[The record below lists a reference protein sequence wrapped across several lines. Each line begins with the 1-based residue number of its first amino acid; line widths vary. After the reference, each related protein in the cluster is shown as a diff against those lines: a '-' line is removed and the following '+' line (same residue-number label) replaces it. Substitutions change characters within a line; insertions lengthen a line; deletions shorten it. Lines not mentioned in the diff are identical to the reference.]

1 LQKTWFLYLLGV
13 LLMRIDDRKLDRIL
27 VKVQKPARYIGGEFN
42 SVVKNWNE
50 SKILTKVAL
59 VFPDVYDLGM
69 SNLGLAIL
77 YDLLNRRTD
86 ILAERV
92 YVPWPDMEAEMRAAG
107 MPLFA
112 LESHRSLR
120 DFDLIGIS
128 LPYEQLYTNVL
139 TMLDMAEMPLFSL
152 ERGASYPLVCAG
164 GNAVFNPEPMA
175 DFIDFF
181 VMGEGEDVIIEIV
194 QAIQEVEN
202 KDRETQLRRLAQ
214 IPGVYVPRFYA
225 FTYYESDGTI
235 SNVEPL
241 VEESERHI
249 IKRITPLMPPPV
261 TRFIVPFVDVVFNR
275 ASIEIQRGC
284 TRGCRFCQAGMIF
297 RPVRERSL
305 AELLETVDRI
315 MTDTGHEEIGLLSL
329 SSSDYTQIGPLVEA
343 ISEKYGDR
351 ALNISLPS
359 LRIESFSADLLEM
372 LQGSRKSSFT
382 FAPEAATDRM
392 RNVINKYITTEALLQ
407 AAEEV
412 FSRGWRLLKL
422 YFMIGQP
429 TETDEDVVAIAKL
442 AKRVLKIGEKYHGRQ
457 AKVRVGVST
466 FVPKPHTPF
475 QWAALANLD
484 EIRRKQTLMRQEFG
498 RTRGIIFNWNEPEES
513 LMEAFLSRG
522 DRRLGAVIKTAWEK
536 GTKFD
541 AWNEWH
547 RPEAWQE
554 AMAEHNL
561 DAAWYAHRLRP
572 ADEIFPWDHINAG
585 LEKRWLLMDWY
596 AAEKGETK
604 VDCREHCYHCGIL
617 TAFKGLRANTPP
629 VAWECPPIRNP
640 RWKKLAEAGQVIGL
654 TEVVK
659 ENMSQSSVPEW

>member
-1 LQKTWFLYLLGV
+1 
-13 LLMRIDDRKLDRIL
+13 MRINDRQLDRIL
-27 VKVQKPARYIGGEFN
+27 ATVQKPARYTGSEFN
-42 SVVKNWNE
+42 SVVKDWVDP
-50 SKILTKVAL
+50 KILTKVAL

-77 YDLLNRRTD
+77 YDLLNQRED
-86 ILAERV
+86 VLAERV
-92 YVPWPDMEAEMRAAG
+92 YVPWPDMEVKMREAG
-107 MPLFA
+107 IPLYA
-112 LESHRSLR
+112 LESRRELR
-120 DFDLIGIS
+120 DFDLIGLS

-139 TMLDMAEMPLFSL
+139 TVLDLAGMPLLSI
-152 ERGASYPLVCAG
+152 ERDQSYPLVCAG

-181 VMGEGEDVIIEIV
+181 VMGEGEDVIVEII
-194 QAIQEVEN
+194 QAVREVKHE
-202 KDRETQLRRLAQ
+202 DRETQLRRLAG

-225 FTYYESDGTI
+225 LSYYQTDGTI

-241 VEESERHI
+241 VEQAANHI
-249 IKRITPLMPPPV
+249 VKRITPLMPPPV

-305 AELLETVDRI
+305 EELLETVDKI
-315 MTDTGHEEIGLLSL
+315 MADTGHEEIGLLSL
-329 SSSDYTQIGPLVEA
+329 SSSDYTQIGPLVKA
-343 ISEKYGDR
+343 ISERYGDR
-351 ALNISLPS
+351 VLNISLPS

-392 RNVINKYITTEALLQ
+392 RQVINKYISTEDLLQ
-407 AAEEV
+407 TAEEV
-412 FSRGWRLLKL
+412 YSRGWRLIKL

-442 AKRVLKIGEKYHGRQ
+442 AKRVLTIGRQYHGGK

-475 QWAALANLD
+475 QWASLASLD
-484 EIRRKQTLMRQEFG
+484 EIRRKQQLMRQEFG
-498 RTRGIIFNWNEPEES
+498 RAKGIIFDWNEPEES

-522 DRRLGAVIKTAWEK
+522 DRRLGAVIKSAWQK
-536 GTKFD
+536 GAKFD

-554 AMAEHNL
+554 AFVEYNL
-561 DAAWYAHRLRP
+561 DPAWYAHRVRL

-585 LEKRWLLMDWY
+585 VEKRWLLMDWY

-604 VDCREHCYHCGIL
+604 IDCREHCYHCGIL

-629 VAWECPPIRNP
+629 TAWECPPIRNP
-640 RWKKLAEAGQVIGL
+640 RWQALAEKGEVIGL

-659 ENMSQSSVPEW
+659 DSMAKSSVPEI

>member
-1 LQKTWFLYLLGV
+1 
-13 LLMRIDDRKLDRIL
+13 MRINDRTLDRTL
-27 VKVQKPARYIGGEFN
+27 ATVQKPARYIGGEYN
-42 SVVKNWNE
+42 SVVKDW
-50 SKILTKVAL
+50 SDPKILSRVAL

-77 YDLLNRRTD
+77 YDLLNQRDD
-86 ILAERV
+86 ILAERA
-92 YVPWPDMEAEMRAAG
+92 YIPWPDMETAMREAG
-107 MPLFA
+107 LPLYA
-112 LESHRSLR
+112 LENRHELR
-120 DFDLIGIS
+120 DFDLIGVS

-139 TMLDMAEMPLFSL
+139 TMLDLAGMPLLS
-152 ERGASYPLVCAG
+152 EARDAAYPLVCAG

-181 VMGEGEDVIIEIV
+181 VMGEGEDIILEIIE
-194 QAIQEVEN
+194 AMREVEQA
-202 KDRETQLRRLAQ
+202 DRETQLRRLAHL
-214 IPGVYVPRFYA
+214 PGIYVPRFYN
-225 FTYYESDGTI
+225 FTYYEEDGTI

-241 VEESERHI
+241 VEEADSHI
-249 IKRITPLMPPPV
+249 VKRITPLMPPPV

-305 AELLETVDRI
+305 AELLETVDKI
-315 MTDTGHEEIGLLSL
+315 VEQTGHEEIGLLSL
-329 SSSDYTQIGPLVEA
+329 SSSDYTQIGPLVKT
-343 ISEKYGDR
+343 ISDKYGDGV
-351 ALNISLPS
+351 LNISLPS
-359 LRIESFSADLLEM
+359 LRIESFSADLLE
-372 LQGSRKSSFT
+372 LLSGNRKGSFT

-392 RNVINKYITTEALLQ
+392 RNVINKYISTEALLQ
-407 AAEEV
+407 TAEDV
-412 FSRGWRLLKL
+412 YSRGWRLIKL

-442 AKRVLKIGEKYHGRQ
+442 AKRVLAIGEKYHGRK

-475 QWAALANLD
+475 QWASLATLTD
-484 EIRRKQTLMRQEFG
+484 IRRKQALMREEFG
-498 RTRGIIFNWNEPEES
+498 RAKGIIFNWNEPEES

-536 GTKFD
+536 GAKFD

-547 RPEAWQE
+547 RPETWQQ
-554 AMAEHNL
+554 AFAEHDL
-561 DAAWYAHRLRP
+561 DPAWYAHRVRL

-585 LEKRWLLMDWY
+585 VEKRWLLLDWY
-596 AAEKGETK
+596 SAQKGETK

-629 VAWECPPIRNP
+629 EAWECPPIRNP
-640 RWKKLAEAGQVIGL
+640 RWQKMAEQGEVIGL
-654 TEVVK
+654 SPIVK
-659 ENMSQSSVPEW
+659 ETMAKSKAPEV

>member
-1 LQKTWFLYLLGV
+1 
-13 LLMRIDDRKLDRIL
+13 MHIDERKLDRIL
-27 VKVQKPARYIGGEFN
+27 AGVQKPARYIGGEFN
-42 SVVKNWNE
+42 SIVKNWDDP
-50 SKILTKVAL
+50 KILTKVAL
-59 VFPDVYDLGM
+59 AFPDVYDLGM

-77 YDLLNRRTD
+77 YDLLNQRED
-86 ILAERV
+86 VLAERV
-92 YVPWPDMEAEMRAAG
+92 YVPWPDMEVKMRAAG
-107 MPLFA
+107 MPSYA
-112 LESHRSLR
+112 LESKHELR

-139 TMLDMAEMPLFSL
+139 TLLDLGRLPLLS
-152 ERGASYPLVCAG
+152 EARDATYPLVCAG

-181 VMGEGEDVIIEIV
+181 VMGEGEDVIIEII
-194 QAIQEVEN
+194 QAMREVKN
-202 KDRETQLRRLAQ
+202 ADRETQLRRLAR
-214 IPGVYVPRFYA
+214 IPGLYVPRFYA
-225 FTYYESDGTI
+225 FSYYECDRTI

-241 VEESERHI
+241 VEEAEPHI
-249 IKRITPLMPPPV
+249 VKRITPLMPPPV

-284 TRGCRFCQAGMIF
+284 TRGCRFCQAGMVF

-305 AELLETVDRI
+305 AELIETVDKI
-315 MTDTGHEEIGLLSL
+315 VTETGHEEIGLLSL
-329 SSSDYTQIGPLVEA
+329 SSSDYTQIGPLVKT

-351 ALNISLPS
+351 MLNISLPS
-359 LRIESFSADLLEM
+359 LRIESFSADLMEM

-392 RNVINKYITTEALLQ
+392 RDVINKYISTEDLLQ
-407 AAEEV
+407 TAEDV
-412 FSRGWRLLKL
+412 YSRGWRLIKL

-442 AKRVLKIGEKYHGRQ
+442 AKRVLTIGRKYHGHK

-475 QWAALANLD
+475 QWASLADLD
-484 EIRRKQTLMRQEFG
+484 DIRRKQELMRQEFG
-498 RTRGIIFNWNEPEES
+498 RAHGIIFNWNDPEES

-536 GTKFD
+536 GAKFD
-541 AWNEWH
+541 AWNEWF
-547 RPEAWQE
+547 RPDAWAEAF
-554 AMAEHNL
+554 AEHSL
-561 DAAWYAHRLRP
+561 DPAWYAHRPRL

-585 LEKRWLLMDWY
+585 VEKRWLLLDWY
-596 AAEKGETK
+596 SAQRGETK

-629 VAWECPPIRNP
+629 QAWECPPIRNP
-640 RWKKLAEAGQVIGL
+640 RWKELAEKGEVLGL

-659 ENMSQSSVPEW
+659 ERMAQSRVPEV

>member
-1 LQKTWFLYLLGV
+1 
-13 LLMRIDDRKLDRIL
+13 MRINDRQLDRIL
-27 VKVQKPARYIGGEFN
+27 ANVQKPARYIGGEYN
-42 SVVKNWNE
+42 SILKDWDDP
-50 SKILTKVAL
+50 KIRTKVAL
-59 VFPDVYDLGM
+59 AFPDVYDLGM

-77 YDLLNRRTD
+77 YDLLNKRPDT
-86 ILAERV
+86 LAERV
-92 YVPWPDMEAEMRAAG
+92 YVPWPDMETQMRVVD
-107 MPLFA
+107 MPLYA
-112 LESHRSLR
+112 LESRQELR
-120 DFDLIGIS
+120 DFDLIGVS

-139 TMLDMAEMPLFSL
+139 TMLDLAKMPLRSIDRDSSF
-152 ERGASYPLVCAG
+152 PLVCAG

-181 VMGEGEDVIIEIV
+181 VMGEGEDVIVEIIL
-194 QAIQEVEN
+194 AMREVEQV
-202 KDRETQLRRLAQ
+202 DRNRQLRRLAK
-214 IPGVYVPRFYA
+214 IPGVYVPRFYS
-225 FTYYESDGTI
+225 FTYYEADGTI

-241 VEESERHI
+241 VEEAESHI
-249 IKRITPLMPPPV
+249 VKRISPLMPPPV

-284 TRGCRFCQAGMIF
+284 TRGCRFCQAGMVF

-305 AELLETVDRI
+305 EELVETVNNI
-315 MTDTGHEEIGLLSL
+315 MANTGHEEIGLLSL
-329 SSSDYTQIGPLVEA
+329 SSSDYSNIGPLVKA
-343 ISEKYGDR
+343 ISEKYGEH
-351 ALNISLPS
+351 ALSISLPS

-372 LQGSRKSSFT
+372 LEGTRKASFT

-392 RNVINKYITTEALLQ
+392 RQVINKYISTEDLLQ
-407 AAEEV
+407 TAEDV
-412 FSRGWRLLKL
+412 YSRGWRLIKL

-429 TETDEDVVAIAKL
+429 TETDEDVIAIAKL
-442 AKRVLKIGEKYHGRQ
+442 AKRVVEIGRRYHGNK

-475 QWAALANLD
+475 QWAGLNDLVD
-484 EIRRKQTLMRQEFG
+484 IRRKQALMREEFG
-498 RTRGIIFNWNEPEES
+498 RARGIIFNWNEAEET

-522 DRRLGAVIKTAWEK
+522 DRRLGPVIETAWQK
-536 GTKFD
+536 GAKFD

-547 RPEAWQE
+547 RPQAW
-554 AMAEHNL
+554 L
-561 DAAWYAHRLRP
+561 DAFAEVGLDPDWYAHRTRL

-585 LEKRWLLMDWY
+585 VEKRWLLLDWY

-629 VAWECPPIRNP
+629 AAWECPPIRNP
-640 RWKKLAEAGQVIGL
+640 RWEKLAEEGQVIGL

-659 ENMSQSSVPEW
+659 KHMAESKIPHK

>member
-1 LQKTWFLYLLGV
+1 
-13 LLMRIDDRKLDRIL
+13 MRIDERKLDRIL
-27 VKVQKPARYIGGEFN
+27 GRVQKPARYIGGEFN
-42 SVVKNWNE
+42 SVMKDWNDPA
-50 SKILTKVAL
+50 ILTKVAL

-77 YDLLNRRTD
+77 YDLLNKRED

-92 YVPWPDMEAEMRAAG
+92 YIPWPDMEAEMRAAG
-107 MPLFA
+107 LPLYA
-112 LESHRSLR
+112 LESRRTLQ
-120 DFDLIGIS
+120 DFHLIGIS

-139 TMLDMAEMPLFSL
+139 TMLDMAGMPLLSQ
-152 ERGASYPLVCAG
+152 ERDASYPLVCAG

-181 VMGEGEDVIIEIV
+181 VMGEGEDVIVEIIEAMREIEH
-194 QAIQEVEN
+194 A
-202 KDRETQLRRLAQ
+202 DRETQLRRLAQ
-214 IPGVYVPRFYA
+214 IPGIYVPRFYS
-225 FTYYESDGTI
+225 FTYYESDQTI

-241 VEESERHI
+241 IEEAPAHI
-249 IKRITPLMPPPV
+249 VKRIVPLMPPPV

-305 AELLETVDRI
+305 QELIETVDKI
-315 MTDTGHEEIGLLSL
+315 MADTGHEEIGLLSL
-329 SSSDYTQIGPLVEA
+329 SSSDYTQIGPLVKA
-343 ISEKYGDR
+343 ISEKYGEK

-359 LRIESFSADLLEM
+359 LRIESFSADLLEL
-372 LQGSRKSSFT
+372 LQGSRKASFT

-392 RNVINKYITTEALLQ
+392 RDVINKYISTEDLLQ
-407 AAEEV
+407 TAEDV
-412 FSRGWRLLKL
+412 YSRGWRMIKL

-442 AKRVLKIGEKYHGRQ
+442 AKRVLAIGRKYQGHR

-475 QWAALANLD
+475 QWAGLASLED
-484 EIRRKQTLMRQEFG
+484 IRHKQELMRQEFG
-498 RTRGIIFNWNEPEES
+498 NAKGIIFNWNHPEES

-522 DRRLGAVIKTAWEK
+522 DRRLGAVIKSAWEK
-536 GTKFD
+536 GAKFD

-547 RPEAWQE
+547 RPDAWHEAFI
-554 AMAEHNL
+554 EHDL
-561 DAAWYAHRLRP
+561 DPAWYAHRVRP

-585 LEKRWLLMDWY
+585 VEKRWLLMDWY

-629 VAWECPPIRNP
+629 TAWECPPIRNP
-640 RWKKLAEAGQVIGL
+640 RWKQRAEKGEVIGL

-659 ENMSQSSVPEW
+659 ESMAKSRIPEQ

>member
-1 LQKTWFLYLLGV
+1 MWKAV
-13 LLMRIDDRKLDRIL
+13 LMQINDRKLDQIL
-27 VKVQKPARYIGGEFN
+27 VNVQKPARYVGGEFN
-42 SVVKNWNE
+42 SVVKDWDDP
-50 SKILTKVAL
+50 KILTKAAL

-77 YDLLNRRTD
+77 YDLLNKRDDT
-86 ILAERV
+86 LAEQV
-92 YVPWPDMEAEMRAAG
+92 YIPWPDMEAEMRAAG
-107 MPLFA
+107 IPLYA
-112 LESHRSLR
+112 LESRRLLR
-120 DFDLIGIS
+120 DFDLIGVS

-139 TMLDMAEMPLFSL
+139 TMLDMAEMPLISV
-152 ERGASYPLVCAG
+152 ERDASYPLVCAG
-164 GNAVFNPEPMA
+164 GNTAFNPEPMA

-181 VMGEGEDVIIEIV
+181 VMGEGEDVIIEVIQAMRQV
-194 QAIQEVEN
+194 QNA
-202 KDRETQLRRLAQ
+202 DRDTQLRRLAQ

-225 FTYYESDGTI
+225 VTYYQSDGTI
-235 SNVEPL
+235 SNVESL
-241 VEESERHI
+241 VEEAESHI
-249 IKRITPLMPPPV
+249 VKRITPLMPPPV
-261 TRFIVPFVDVVFNR
+261 TRFVVPFVDVVFNR

-305 AELLETVDRI
+305 EELIETVDKI
-315 MTDTGHEEIGLLSL
+315 MTDTGYEEIGLLSL
-329 SSSDYTQIGPLVEA
+329 SSSDYSQIGPLVKA

-359 LRIESFSADLLEM
+359 LRIESFAADLLET

-392 RNVINKYITTEALLQ
+392 RNVINKYIGTDDLLQ
-407 AAEEV
+407 TAEEV
-412 FSRGWRLLKL
+412 YSRGWRLIKL

-429 TETDEDVVAIAKL
+429 TETEEDVVAIAKL
-442 AKRVLKIGEKYHGRQ
+442 AKRVLHIGEKYHGRK

-475 QWAALANLD
+475 QWAGLTDLD
-484 EIRRKQTLMRQEFG
+484 EIRRKQEALRREMG
-498 RTRGIIFNWNEPEES
+498 RMRGIIFNWNEPEES

-522 DRRLGAVIKTAWEK
+522 DRRLGAVIKTAWQK
-536 GTKFD
+536 GAKFD
-541 AWNEWH
+541 AWNDWY
-547 RPEAWQE
+547 RPDAWQE
-554 AMAEHNL
+554 AFAEHNL
-561 DAAWYAHRLRP
+561 DPDWYAHRVRL

-585 LEKRWLLMDWY
+585 VEKRWLLLDWH

-629 VAWECPPIRNP
+629 AAWQCPPIRNP
-640 RWKKLAEAGQVIGL
+640 RWQRLAQEGQVIGL

-659 ENMSQSSVPEW
+659 ENMSKSRSPELQTD

>member
-1 LQKTWFLYLLGV
+1 
-13 LLMRIDDRKLDRIL
+13 MRIDDRTLDRIL
-27 VKVQKPARYIGGEFN
+27 AKVQKPARYIGGEYN
-42 SVVKNWNE
+42 SIIKDWADPQ
-50 SKILTKVAL
+50 ILSKVAL

-77 YDLLNRRTD
+77 YDLLNKRDDT
-86 ILAERV
+86 LAERV
-92 YVPWPDMEAEMRAAG
+92 YVPWPDMEREMRAAG
-107 MPLFA
+107 MPLYA
-112 LESHRSLR
+112 LESRRTLQA
-120 DFDLIGIS
+120 FDLIGIS

-139 TMLDMAEMPLFSL
+139 TVLDMAEMPLLSFD
-152 ERGASYPLVCAG
+152 RDASYPLVCAG

-181 VMGEGEDVIIEIV
+181 VMGEGEDVIIEII
-194 QAIQEVEN
+194 QAMRPVEG
-202 KDRETQLRRLAQ
+202 KDREAQLRHLAR

-241 VEESERHI
+241 VEEAERHI
-249 IKRITPLMPPPV
+249 VKRVSPLMPPPV

-305 AELLETVDRI
+305 EELVETVDAIVRN
-315 MTDTGHEEIGLLSL
+315 TGHEEIGLLSL
-329 SSSDYTQIGPLVEA
+329 SSSDYTQIGPLVET
-343 ISEKYGDR
+343 ISKTYGDR
-351 ALNISLPS
+351 TLNISLPS
-359 LRIESFSADLLEM
+359 LRIESFSADLMEM

-382 FAPEAATDRM
+382 LAPEAATDRM
-392 RNVINKYITTEALLQ
+392 RNVINKYIDTDDLLQ
-407 AAEEV
+407 TAEEV
-412 FSRGWRLLKL
+412 YSRGWRLIKL

-429 TETDEDVVAIAKL
+429 TETDEDVIAIAQL
-442 AKRVLKIGEKYHGRQ
+442 AKRVLALGRKYHGGK

-475 QWAALANLD
+475 QWASLTGLD
-484 EIRRKQTLMRQEFG
+484 DIRRKQELMRQEFG
-498 RTRGIIFNWNEPEES
+498 RARGLIFNWNEPQES

-522 DRRLGAVIKTAWEK
+522 DRRLGPVIKAAWER
-536 GTKFD
+536 GARFD

-547 RPEAWQE
+547 RPDAWLEAF
-554 AMAEHNL
+554 AEHHL
-561 DAAWYAHRLRP
+561 DPAWFAHRVRL

-585 LEKRWLLMDWY
+585 VEKRWLLLDWY
-596 AAEKGETK
+596 AAQKGETK

-629 VAWECPPIRNP
+629 AAWECPPIRNP
-640 RWKKLAEAGQVIGL
+640 RWKKMAETGHVIGL

-659 ENMSQSSVPEW
+659 ESMSKSRWPED

>member
-1 LQKTWFLYLLGV
+1 
-13 LLMRIDDRKLDRIL
+13 MRIDERKLDRIL
-27 VKVQKPARYIGGEFN
+27 AKVQKPARYIGGEYN
-42 SVVKNWNE
+42 SIEKDWDDPQ
-50 SKILTKVAL
+50 ILTRVAL

-77 YDLLNRRTD
+77 YDLLNQRD
-86 ILAERV
+86 DVLAERV
-92 YVPWPDMEAEMRAAG
+92 YVPWPDMEAEMRAAN
-107 MPLFA
+107 MPLYA
-112 LESHRSLR
+112 LESYRTL
-120 DFDLIGIS
+120 DEFDLIGVS

-139 TMLDMAEMPLFSL
+139 TMLDMAGMPLLSV
-152 ERGASYPLVCAG
+152 ERDASYPLICAG

-181 VMGEGEDVIIEIV
+181 VMGEGEDVIIEII
-194 QAIQEVEN
+194 QAMREVEHA
-202 KDRETQLRRLAQ
+202 DRETQLRRLAR
-214 IPGVYVPRFYA
+214 IPGIYVPRFYA

-241 VEESERHI
+241 VEEAERHI
-249 IKRITPLMPPPV
+249 VKRISPLMPPPV
-261 TRFIVPFVDVVFNR
+261 TKFIVPFVDVVFNR

-305 AELLETVDRI
+305 EELIETVDQI
-315 MTDTGHEEIGLLSL
+315 VADTGHEEIGLLSL
-329 SSSDYTQIGPLVEA
+329 SSSDYTQIGPLVKA
-343 ISEKYGDR
+343 ISEKYGQQ

-359 LRIESFSADLLEM
+359 LRIESFSADLMEM
-372 LQGSRKSSFT
+372 LQGSRKASFT

-392 RNVINKYITTEALLQ
+392 RDVINKYISTEDLLQ
-407 AAEEV
+407 TAEDV
-412 FSRGWRLLKL
+412 YSRGWRLIKL

-429 TETDEDVVAIAKL
+429 TETDEDVIAIAKL
-442 AKRVLKIGEKYHGRQ
+442 ARQVLQIGRKYHGNKAR
-457 AKVRVGVST
+457 VRVGVST

-475 QWAALANLD
+475 QWASLARLD
-484 EIRRKQTLMRQEFG
+484 DIRRKQDLMHREFDKAH
-498 RTRGIIFNWNEPEES
+498 GIIFNWNEPNES

-522 DRRLGAVIKTAWEK
+522 DRRLGRVIKTAWEK
-536 GTKFD
+536 GSRFD

-547 RPEAWQE
+547 RPEAWRE
-554 AMAEHNL
+554 AFAEHKL
-561 DAAWYAHRLRP
+561 DPEWYAHRVRP

-585 LEKRWLLMDWY
+585 VEKRWLLMDWY

-629 VAWECPPIRNP
+629 TAWECPPIRNP
-640 RWKKLAEAGQVIGL
+640 RWRKLAEEGQVMGL

-659 ENMSQSSVPEW
+659 ENMSRSKVPEQ

>member
-1 LQKTWFLYLLGV
+1 
-13 LLMRIDDRKLDRIL
+13 MRINDRTLDRTL
-27 VKVQKPARYIGGEFN
+27 ATVQKPARYIGGEYN
-42 SVVKNWNE
+42 SVVKDW
-50 SKILTKVAL
+50 SDPKILSRVAL

-77 YDLLNRRTD
+77 YDLLNQRDD
-86 ILAERV
+86 ILAERA
-92 YVPWPDMEAEMRAAG
+92 YIPWPDMEAAMREAG
-107 MPLFA
+107 LPLYG
-112 LESHRSLR
+112 LENRHELR
-120 DFDLIGIS
+120 DFDLIGVS

-139 TMLDMAEMPLFSL
+139 TMLDMAGMPLLS
-152 ERGASYPLVCAG
+152 EARDATYPLICAG

-181 VMGEGEDVIIEIV
+181 VMGEGEDVILEIIE
-194 QAIQEVEN
+194 AMREVEQA
-202 KDRETQLRRLAQ
+202 DRETQLRRLARL
-214 IPGVYVPRFYA
+214 PGIYVPRFYN
-225 FTYYESDGTI
+225 FSYYEEDGTI

-241 VEESERHI
+241 VEEADSHI
-249 IKRITPLMPPPV
+249 VKRITPLMPPPV

-305 AELLETVDRI
+305 AELLETVDKI
-315 MTDTGHEEIGLLSL
+315 VEQTGHEEIGLLSL
-329 SSSDYTQIGPLVEA
+329 SSSDYTQIGPLVKA
-343 ISEKYGDR
+343 ISEKYGDGV
-351 ALNISLPS
+351 LNISLPS
-359 LRIESFSADLLEM
+359 LRIESFSADLLE
-372 LQGSRKSSFT
+372 LLSGNRKGSFT

-392 RNVINKYITTEALLQ
+392 RNVINKTISTEALLQ
-407 AAEEV
+407 TAEDV
-412 FSRGWRLLKL
+412 YSRGWRLIKL

-442 AKRVLKIGEKYHGRQ
+442 AKRVLAIGEKYHGRK

-475 QWAALANLD
+475 QWASLATLSD
-484 EIRRKQTLMRQEFG
+484 IRRKQTLMREEFG
-498 RTRGIIFNWNEPEES
+498 RARGIIFNWNEPEES

-522 DRRLGAVIKTAWEK
+522 DRRLGAVIKTAWEN
-536 GTKFD
+536 GAKFD

-547 RPEAWQE
+547 RPETWQQ
-554 AMAEHNL
+554 AFAEHGL
-561 DAAWYAHRLRP
+561 DPAWYAHRVRL

-585 LEKRWLLMDWY
+585 VEKRWLLLDWY
-596 AAEKGETK
+596 SAQKGETK

-629 VAWECPPIRNP
+629 EAWECPPIRNP
-640 RWKKLAEAGQVIGL
+640 RWQKMAEQGEVIGL
-654 TEVVK
+654 SPIVK
-659 ENMSQSSVPEW
+659 ETMAKSKVPEV